1 MWVARIVYIMLYLV
15 QIEYTLL
22 SLIFMRNRIL
32 GLMMHIILMLNS
44 T

>member
-1 MWVARIVYIMLYLV
+1 MWVAGIVYIMLYLV

-22 SLIFMRNRIL
+22 PLIFMRNRIL